1 MVDLT
6 PVRGYKPLPDRKVEK
21 QYSVNNLLLNHAEAK
36 ALKNLTD
43 KVTAEEMKKE
53 RGVRGAT
60 GVPCVGRAEEFSGD
74 NLLSERDAQ
83 LACAGCAAFAQCDT
97 FRIVARPAHGI
108 FAGIRRN
115 MEIPDD

>member
-1 MVDLT
+1 MDY
-6 PVRGYKPLPDRKVEK
+6 PVTRGYRVLADRKIEK
-21 QYSVNNLLLNHAEAK
+21 QYSVNNLLLGHAEAK

-43 KVTAEEMKKE
+43 KVTSEEMKKE

-83 LACAGCAAFAQCDT
+83 LACSSCKAAELC
-97 FRIVARPAHGI
+97 RIYADIARPAHGI
-108 FAGIRRN
+108 YSGRVKN
-115 MEIPDD
+115 MVIPND

>member
-21 QYSVNNLLLNHAEAK
+21 QYSVNNLLLGHAEAK

-43 KVTAEEMKKE
+43 KVTSEEMKKE
-53 RGVRGAT
+53 RGEGK

-83 LACAGCAAFAQCDT
+83 LACSSCKAAELC
-97 FRIVARPAHGI
+97 RIYADIARPAHGI
-108 FAGIRRN
+108 YSGRVKN
-115 MEIPDD
+115 MVIPND

>member
-1 MVDLT
+1 MVDLN
-6 PVRGYKPLPDRKVEK
+6 PIRGYKPLPDRKVEK
-21 QYSVNNLLLNHAEAK
+21 QYSVNNLLLGHAEAK

-53 RGVRGAT
+53 RGEGK

-74 NLLSERDAQ
+74 NLLSERDGQ
-83 LACAGCAAFAQCDT
+83 LACAGCPAFKECDI
-97 FRIVARPAHGI
+97 FRIVARPSHGI
-108 FAGIRRN
+108 FAGTRRN

>member
-6 PVRGYKPLPDRKVEK
+6 PVRGYKVLADRKVEK
-21 QYSVNNLLLNHAEAK
+21 QYSVNNLLLGHAEAK

-53 RGVRGAT
+53 RGEGK

-83 LACAGCAAFAQCDT
+83 LACYSCPALKECDI
-97 FRIVARPAHGI
+97 FRIVARPSHGI
-108 FAGIRRN
+108 WAAHRKD
-115 MEIPDD
+115 MAIPDD

>member
-1 MVDLT
+1 MVDPN
-6 PVRGYKPLPDRKVEK
+6 PVRGYRVLADRKVEK
-21 QYSVNNLLLNHAEAK
+21 QYSVNNLLLGHAEAK

-53 RGVRGAT
+53 RGEGK

-74 NLLSERDAQ
+74 NLLSERDGQ

>member
-1 MVDLT
+1 MVDLN
-6 PVRGYKPLPDRKVEK
+6 PVRGYKVLADRKVEK
-21 QYSVNNLLLNHAEAK
+21 QYSVNNLLLGHAEAK

-53 RGVRGAT
+53 RGEGK

-74 NLLSERDAQ
+74 NLLSDRDAQ
-83 LACAGCAAFAQCDT
+83 LACAGCPSFKECDI
-97 FRIVARPAHGI
+97 FRIVGRPSHGI